1 MDLRR
6 TFAANVVKLRAERG
20 ISQEELAHLAEI
32 NRSYLS
38 DLETGKTYVGLE
50 IMGKIADVLGVEGAD
65 LLKKAKPTSP
75 KRK

>member
-6 TFAANVVKLRAERG
+6 TFAANVVKLRAEKG
-20 ISQEELAHLAEI
+20 LSQEELAHLADI

-38 DLETGKTYVGLE
+38 DLETAKTYVGLE
-50 IMGKIADVLGVEGAD
+50 IMGRIADVLGVEGAD
-65 LLKKAKPTSP
+65 LLKKIKPVP

>member
-65 LLKKAKPTSP
+65 LLKKIKPTSP

>member
-6 TFAANVVKLRAERG
+6 TFAANVVKLRAEKG
-20 ISQEELAHLAEI
+20 ISQEELAHVAKV

-38 DLETGKTYVGLE
+38 DLETGKKNVGLD
-50 IMGKIADVLGVEGAD
+50 ILGRIANALGVEGAD
-65 LLKKAKPTSP
+65 LLKKIKPTSP

>member
-20 ISQEELAHLAEI
+20 LSQEELAHRANI

-38 DLETGKTYVGLE
+38 DLETGKTYAGLE
-50 IMGKIADVLGVEGAD
+50 IMGKIADVLEVEGAD
-65 LLKKAKPTSP
+65 LLKKIKPTSP

>member
-20 ISQEELAHLAEI
+20 ISQEDLAHQAEI

-38 DLETGKTYVGLE
+38 DLENARTYVGLE
-50 IMGKIADVLGVEGAD
+50 ILGKIADVLGVEGAD
-65 LLKKAKPTSP
+65 LLKKIKPTSP

>member
-6 TFAANVVKLRAERG
+6 TFAANVVKLRAEKG
-20 ISQEELAHLAEI
+20 ISQEELAHQAKV

-38 DLETGKTYVGLE
+38 DLENARTHVGLE
-50 IMGKIADVLGVEGAD
+50 ILGRIADVLGVEGAD
-65 LLKKAKPTSP
+65 LLKKIKPVP

>member
-50 IMGKIADVLGVEGAD
+50 IMGKIADVLEVEGAD
-65 LLKKAKPTSP
+65 LLKKIKPSP

>member
-6 TFAANVVKLRAERG
+6 TFAANVVKLRAAKG
-20 ISQEELAHLAEI
+20 ISQEELAHQAEI

-38 DLETGKTYVGLE
+38 DLENARTYVGLE
-50 IMGKIADVLGVEGAD
+50 ILGKIADVLGVEGAD
-65 LLKKAKPTSP
+65 LLKKTKPASP

>member
-6 TFAANVVKLRAERG
+6 TFAANVVKLRAEKG
-20 ISQEELAHLAEI
+20 ISQEELAHLADI

-38 DLETGKTYVGLE
+38 DVETGKTYVGHE

-65 LLKKAKPTSP
+65 LLKKIKPTSP

>member
-20 ISQEELAHLAEI
+20 ISQEELAHLADI

-38 DLETGKTYVGLE
+38 DLETAKTYVGLE

-65 LLKKAKPTSP
+65 LLKKIKPTSS

>member
-6 TFAANVVKLRAERG
+6 TFAANVVKLRAKKG
-20 ISQEELAHLAEI
+20 ISQEELAHQAEI

-38 DLETGKTYVGLE
+38 DLETGKKNVGLD
-50 IMGKIADVLGVEGAD
+50 ILGKLANALGVEGAD
-65 LLKKAKPTSP
+65 LLKKIKPASP

>member
-6 TFAANVVKLRAERG
+6 TFAANLRKLRTDKG
-20 ISQEELAHLAEI
+20 LSQEDLAHQAEI
-32 NRSYLS
+32 NRSYIS

-65 LLKKAKPTSP
+65 LLKKIKPTSP

>member
-6 TFAANVVKLRAERG
+6 TFAANVVKLRAKKG
-20 ISQEELAHLAEI
+20 ISQEELAHQAEI

-38 DLETGKTYVGLE
+38 DLETGKKNVGLD
-50 IMGKIADVLGVEGAD
+50 ILGKLANALGVEGAD
-65 LLKKAKPTSP
+65 LLKKIKPTSP

>member
-6 TFAANVVKLRAERG
+6 TFAANVVKLRAEKG
-20 ISQEELAHLAEI
+20 ISQEELAHLADI

-38 DLETGKTYVGLE
+38 DLETAKTYVGLE

-65 LLKKAKPTSP
+65 LLKKIKPTSP

>member
-20 ISQEELAHLAEI
+20 ISQEELAHLANI

-65 LLKKAKPTSP
+65 LLKKIKPSSP

>member
-20 ISQEELAHLAEI
+20 ISQEELAHLADI

-65 LLKKAKPTSP
+65 LLKKIKPTSP